1 MDTFDHIVFDEGTE
15 ATDVYT
21 GNQIQIE
28 SGTLATLS
36 ATDEAGEVVN
46 VTVFSPGSGY
56 EVMPKIKP
64 ATHRLTYNQSA
75 LTSTGI
81 FQAGEKI
88 SNDAVP
94 PITAT
99 ITTFVR
105 GKITIAERTGAFATG
120 QVITGDQSNA
130 CLLYTSDAADE

>member
-1 MDTFDHIVFDEGTE
+1 METFDHIVYEDSTE
-15 ATDVYT
+15 ITDAYT

-64 ATHRLTYNQSA
+64 ATHRLSFNASA
-75 LTSTGI
+75 LT
-81 FQAGEKI
+81 
-88 SNDAVP
+88 
-94 PITAT
+94 
-99 ITTFVR
+99 
-105 GKITIAERTGAFATG
+105 
-120 QVITGDQSNA
+120 
-130 CLLYTSDAADE
+130 TSGNL